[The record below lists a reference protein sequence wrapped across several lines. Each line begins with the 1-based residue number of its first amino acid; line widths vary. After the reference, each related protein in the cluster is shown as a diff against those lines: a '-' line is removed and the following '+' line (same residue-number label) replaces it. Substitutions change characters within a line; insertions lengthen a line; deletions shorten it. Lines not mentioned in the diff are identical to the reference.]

1 MRPLGSSAASDV
13 GQRGEVSVER
23 WGCLGRV
30 GCSYT
35 RCGICQEFSSRQK
48 AKDAPY
54 TFRADTKG
62 REFETRTGT
71 GRIS

>member
-1 MRPLGSSAASDV
+1 MRPLGPSAASDV
-13 GQRGEVSVER
+13 GQRGGGASSDGGV
-23 WGCLGRV
+23 LGPV

-35 RCGICQEFSSRQK
+35 RWGMCQEFSSRQK
-48 AKDAPY
+48 AKSAPH